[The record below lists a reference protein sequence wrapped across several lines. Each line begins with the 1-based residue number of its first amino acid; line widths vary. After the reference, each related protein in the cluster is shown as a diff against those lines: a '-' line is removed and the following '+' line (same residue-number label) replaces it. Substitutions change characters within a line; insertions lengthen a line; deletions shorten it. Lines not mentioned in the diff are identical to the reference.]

1 MAENPVDNREEAEMP
16 ELRME
21 PEGLTL
27 FSGDLSLRGDFT
39 RMIPRLRKGSL
50 EREFL
55 VKAAR
60 IRNQAPTVAVDA
72 TAGLGEDSLLLAAAG
87 WTVYLCEF
95 DPVIAAMLED
105 AIRRAAAH
113 PELKEAAGRMFLLKG
128 DSREILP
135 ALSFRPD
142 LVLLDPMFPGRQ
154 KSGLVRKKAQLLQKL
169 EKPCE
174 DEEGLL
180 QAALAADPAKIV
192 IKRPL
197 KGPFL
202 AGRKPDYSITGK
214 TIRYDCLVNLRK
226 E

>member
-95 DPVIAAMLED
+95 DPVIGALLED
-105 AIRRAAAH
+105 ALLRAAEI
-113 PELKEAAGRMFLLKG
+113 PELAGITSRMHLLKG
-128 DSREILP
+128 DSRELLRK
-135 ALSFRPD
+135 LSFRPD
-142 LVLLDPMFPGRQ
+142 IVLLDPMFPGRQ
-154 KSGLVRKKAQLLQKL
+154 KSGLVKKKAQLLQKL
-169 EKPCE
+169 ERPCE

-180 QAALAADPAKIV
+180 QAAAAAGPRKIV
-192 IKRPL
+192 IKRPV
-197 KGPFL
+197 KGPYL
-202 AGRKPDYSITGK
+202 AGKKPDYSITGK
-214 TIRYDCLVNLRK
+214 TVRYDCLVSCI
-226 E
+226 